1 MYSIGINRKSPI
13 SIELAQCSK
22 DFFSPCRYLK
32 CGLICRE
39 VTQSRDGCKMN
50 KQSDSLNIR
59 KGQFLW
65 MEEAEQESYLRN
77 LKARISDGYYYS
89 DLILSR
95 VADELANVMAD
106 VVDE

>member
-1 MYSIGINRKSPI
+1 
-13 SIELAQCSK
+13 
-22 DFFSPCRYLK
+22 
-32 CGLICRE
+32 
-39 VTQSRDGCKMN
+39 
-50 KQSDSLNIR
+50 
-59 KGQFLW
+59 